1 MNKVVL
7 VGRLTKDPTVKE
19 TQNGSFMA
27 RYTLAVDRR
36 VKGDT
41 TADFISC
48 VAFGKGAEFAQKFLS
63 KGMKIGVSGRIQ
75 TGSFTNTQGQRVN
88 TFDIVVDDH
97 EFVESKMNNMQTKPA
112 QEEEDDFMKIPDGI
126 GDELPFH

>member
-1 MNKVVL
+1 MNKVIL

-19 TQNGSFMA
+19 TQNGSWMA

-41 TADFISC
+41 TADFINC
-48 VAFGKGAEFAQKFLS
+48 VAFGRGAEFAQNYLH

-97 EFVESKMNNMQTKPA
+97 EFVESKMNNMHTAPA
-112 QEEEDDFMKIPDGI
+112 KEDDDFLSISDGI

>member
-19 TQNGSFMA
+19 TQNGSWMA

-75 TGSFTNTQGQRVN
+75 TGSFTNTQGVRIN

>member
-48 VAFGKGAEFAQKFLS
+48 VCFGKGAEFAQKFLT

-97 EFVESKMNNMQTKPA
+97 EFVESKMNNMQTAKPA
-112 QEEEDDFMKIPDGI
+112 QEEDDFMSIPDGI

>member
-19 TQNGSFMA
+19 TQNGSWMA

-48 VAFGKGAEFAQKFLS
+48 VAFGKGAEFAQKFLT

-88 TFDIVVDDH
+88 TFDVVVDDH

-112 QEEEDDFMKIPDGI
+112 NDEEDDFMKIPDGI

>member
-1 MNKVVL
+1 MNKVIL
-7 VGRLTKDPTVKE
+7 VGRLTKDPNIKE
-19 TQNGSFMA
+19 TQNGSWMA

-48 VAFGKGAEFAQKFLS
+48 VAFGKGAEFAQKFLT

-97 EFVESKMNNMQTKPA
+97 EFVESKMNNMQTTKPA
-112 QEEEDDFMKIPDGI
+112 QEEDDFMSIPDGI